1 VRRLTGEGFQGSINL
16 PLVSNEL
23 YKSARWLRVF
33 VARPV
38 QLDRRA
44 VVRLA
49 TMPESIVRSR
59 VANGEAL
66 LNGR

>member
-1 VRRLTGEGFQGSINL
+1 
-16 PLVSNEL
+16 
-23 YKSARWLRVF
+23 VF

-49 TMPESIVRSR
+49 TMTERQVRSH
-59 VANGEAL
+59 VANDEAL
-66 LNGR
+66 IEKR